1 MRKKVWINQGDIILL
16 SLRDFQD
23 NKGDVILKYT
33 ADEARTLKS
42 YGELPEN
49 AKINEHDNF
58 GQGEDGEAYFEFG
71 DADSDED
78 ESDDESDDEKKK
90 DLDIDDI

>member
-49 AKINEHDNF
+49 AKINETDTF
-58 GQGEDGEAYFEFG
+58 GQAEGDEAGFEFG
-71 DADSDED
+71 DADSEE
-78 ESDDESDDEKKK
+78 ESDADVPGGKKEV
-90 DLDIDDI
+90 DIDDI

>member
-49 AKINEHDNF
+49 AKINETEQF
-58 GQGEDGEAYFEFG
+58 GQAEDGEAYFEFG

-78 ESDDESDDEKKK
+78 DSDDDKKK
-90 DLDIDDI
+90 EVDIDDI